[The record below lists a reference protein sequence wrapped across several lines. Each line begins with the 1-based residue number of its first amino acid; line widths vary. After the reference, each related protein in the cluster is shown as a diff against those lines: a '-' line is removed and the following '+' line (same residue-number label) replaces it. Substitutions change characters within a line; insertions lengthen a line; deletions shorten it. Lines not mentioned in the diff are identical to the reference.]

1 MIPSE
6 ILDKVKQIEIRTRS
20 VVNDILSG
28 EYHSIFKGSGME
40 FSEVRT
46 YAEGDDIRNIDWNV
60 TARARELFVKK
71 HIEERELTV
80 MLVVD
85 ASASGNFGTV
95 NKFKSEMAVEMCALL
110 AFSAIKNNDRVGL
123 IIFTS
128 EVELFIP
135 PKKGKNHVLRVI
147 RELLY
152 FKPEKKGTNINE
164 AIEYLRKV
172 QKKKAVVFFLSDF
185 ISKDYQVK
193 FSTASKHYD
202 MIAVPFSDP
211 AENILNNAGMIELND
226 PETGHNILVD
236 TSDKKFRDI
245 FSKRAK
251 KRKMSLDQFFKSSGI
266 DSIEV
271 STAGDYVDAIVK
283 FFKKREKRLS

>member
-6 ILDKVKQIEIRTRS
+6 ILEKVKQIEIRTRS

-40 FSEVRT
+40 FSEVRH

-85 ASASGNFGTV
+85 ASASGDFGTV
-95 NKFKSEMAVEMCALL
+95 NRFKSEMAVEMCALL

-123 IIFTS
+123 IIFTD
-128 EVELFIP
+128 EVEKFIP

-164 AIEYLRKV
+164 AIEYLRRV
-172 QKKKAVVFFLSDF
+172 QKKKAVVFFFSDF
-185 ISKDYQVK
+185 LSQDYQPK
-193 FSTASKHYD
+193 FRTASKHYD

-211 AENILNNAGMIELND
+211 AESVLKNAGMIELRD
-226 PETGHNILVD
+226 PETGATALVD
-236 TSDKKFRDI
+236 TSDKKFREL
-245 FSKRAK
+245 FQKRAK
-251 KRKMSLDQFFKSSGI
+251 KRTEDLTQFLKSSGI

-271 STAGDYVDAIVK
+271 STEADYVDAIVR
-283 FFKKREKRLS
+283 FFKKREKRMA